1 MRPVKFLSGAL
12 LLILL
17 SLKVSG
23 QDQQKAETTR
33 GDRLAAKLQEAEPR
47 LQKEFGEFK
56 AQAEAGQAAAQY
68 RLSWLL
74 VYGTGTPVDLK
85 AAFQAA
91 QQSAAAGYGLG
102 QTHLGEMYRFGTG
115 TEPDEEKSNAA
126 FSQAAKSLPALV
138 TEATLK
144 PCAHWPCCIIAAGA
158 V

>member
-47 LQKEFGEFK
+47 LQKEFGELK

-74 VYGTGTPVDLK
+74 VYGL
-85 AAFQAA
+85 
-91 QQSAAAGYGLG
+91 
-102 QTHLGEMYRFGTG
+102 
-115 TEPDEEKSNAA
+115 
-126 FSQAAKSLPALV
+126 SLI
-138 TEATLK
+138 
-144 PCAHWPCCIIAAGA
+144 HI
-158 V
+158 